1 MIFFGRNKTLG
12 TVTQEL
18 LTGDAGEDAHKE
30 MGEGVLG
37 IKESSKRCDPL
48 SYYETFM
55 EELR

>member
-1 MIFFGRNKTLG
+1 M
-12 TVTQEL
+12 QEL
-18 LTGDAGEDAHKE
+18 LTGNAGEDAHKE
-30 MGEGVLG
+30 TGEGVLG